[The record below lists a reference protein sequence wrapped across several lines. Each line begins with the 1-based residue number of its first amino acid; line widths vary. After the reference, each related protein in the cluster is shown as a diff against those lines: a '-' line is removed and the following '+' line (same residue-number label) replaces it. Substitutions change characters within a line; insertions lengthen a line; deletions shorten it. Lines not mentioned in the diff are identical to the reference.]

1 MRCTEC
7 ASNCGGDITGDGK
20 DKHIFGQ
27 MPQKNKCTLV
37 RSDLK
42 MIDSMKTY
50 GNNNKVSE
58 HMKCIAEMR
67 VLYYEGDG
75 PSMLLV
81 TLRQS

>member
-1 MRCTEC
+1 M
-7 ASNCGGDITGDGK
+7 
-20 DKHIFGQ
+20 
-27 MPQKNKCTLV
+27 LV

>member
-1 MRCTEC
+1 MMVKI
-7 ASNCGGDITGDGK
+7 SIYL
-20 DKHIFGQ
+20 DKC
-27 MPQKNKCTLV
+27 PEKNKCTLV

-81 TLRQS
+81 TPRQF